1 MRKIFQTE
9 RSVNKLF
16 SLRWYPSSTGLYG
29 VIAKLTAD
37 ENFSREARLKKKYCI
52 FTLLGMFVMLL
63 LFHLSLG
70 DGQCS

>member
-9 RSVNKLF
+9 RSVNKIF

-37 ENFSREARLKKKYCI
+37 ESIKVKKKMLYLHTFGNVRNAFAI
-52 FTLLGMFVMLL
+52 SPFLG
-63 LFHLSLG
+63 
-70 DGQCS
+70 